1 MLLIEKLM
9 QYIFFCHTFL
19 AQSNLPTSK
28 PPQHKHRGAPAG
40 SWKSRLSASAQYTR
54 QISIKL
60 SATVEYKHS
69 SGPAVT
75 WHTPLDSWKLRG
87 KELLANNGL
96 QEIVGAKFPG
106 NRQWL
111 TLLFCWRILMW
122 CIRYIQW
129 YTVAFEKYLIGYTAN
144 QHFFYMI
151 HVPRLG
157 IRPWEKQTELV
168 PTLHFTQRNSG
179 YQILP

>member
-28 PPQHKHRGAPAG
+28 PPQHKHWGAPAE

-87 KELLANNGL
+87 KELLPITGYRGL
-96 QEIVGAKFPG
+96 SA
-106 NRQWL
+106 
-111 TLLFCWRILMW
+111 
-122 CIRYIQW
+122 
-129 YTVAFEKYLIGYTAN
+129 
-144 QHFFYMI
+144 
-151 HVPRLG
+151 
-157 IRPWEKQTELV
+157 QTFLE
-168 PTLHFTQRNSG
+168 TGSH
-179 YQILP
+179 